1 MKTSNG
7 MLKKMGKTKI
17 IGLIIVATVMIIGS
31 CGFIVYHQKSQ
42 TEYFTAT
49 ENIMDKLQNEKSN
62 KVVFV
67 FYSNGSDY
75 SKAGVK
81 EVSEEAKKVN
91 YPVYYVDVDSQEKG
105 EVLSFLNSLEVLH
118 SDELSSI
125 NAATLLSSIH
135 EEENGNLNIVKYA
148 DKVDGKYIPLIDNIK
163 NSFK

>member
-1 MKTSNG
+1 
-7 MLKKMGKTKI
+7 MGKTKI
-17 IGLIIVATVMIIGS
+17 ISLLVVLVVVIG
-31 CGFIVYHQKSQ
+31 GIGGYMFYHQKSQ
-42 TEYFTAT
+42 AESFTAT

-75 SKAGVK
+75 SKAGEK
-81 EVSEEAKKVN
+81 EVLEEAKKVN

-118 SDELSSI
+118 SEELSSI

-135 EEENGNLNIVKYA
+135 EEENGNLNIIKYA
-148 DKVDGKYIPLIDNIK
+148 DQVDGKYVPLTDNIK
-163 NSFK
+163 KAFK